1 MKTYKIG
8 RNPDNDIVISDDTL
22 IVSRYHATLNVN
34 SNGTITILDNSTNGT
49 FINDSKVQKGVETY
63 LSKGDEVRFGK
74 VCRLDWSKIDIPTS
88 NNFTQIENVQSP
100 KVAAQEMFSNSFTT
114 FGRIRRLEYGLSTL
128 IYSIIAIFLNYTVEV
143 NESLI
148 VIYLAFI
155 PLVWFLIA
163 QGAKRC
169 HDLGN
174 SGWYQLIPF
183 YGLWMLF
190 ANGDKGRNKYGNN
203 PKGE

>member
-8 RNPDNDIVISDDTL
+8 RNPDNDIVIQDDTL

-34 SNGTITILDNSTNGT
+34 STGSITIIDNSTNGT
-49 FINDSKVQKGVETY
+49 FINGTKVQKGVETY
-63 LSKGDEVRFGK
+63 LRKGDEVRFGK
-74 VCRLDWSKIDIPTS
+74 SCRLDWSKIDVPTS
-88 NNFTQIENVQSP
+88 NSFTRIENVQSP
-100 KVAAQEMFSNSFTT
+100 KIEVQGMFSNSFTIY
-114 FGRIRRLEYGLSTL
+114 GRIRRLEYGLSNI
-128 IYSIIAIFLNYTVEV
+128 IYAVIAIFLNYTVEI

-148 VIYLAFI
+148 VIYVAFI

-183 YGLWMLF
+183 YALWLLF
-190 ANGDKGRNKYGNN
+190 ADGEKGRNKYGNN